1 MIKRCLWYLFICLS
15 TGQVVFADEQGQSPN
30 LVVCIS
36 DNHATSL
43 LGSLDLKGSSINPTP
58 QLTRIIQSGFSHPLA
73 YCTNSNSGKT
83 AFPLLSGLPKH
94 DRIKQVPGKELL
106 PEYLNSTGYECAFF
120 GSWTS
125 SKDPQDFGFSSWQIL
140 KDSQIFFNP
149 EIKSSSRNQII
160 EGHTTDVIT
169 DLAIRWLK
177 RRGNNKKPFF
187 MLVSYQA
194 TQRPWIPP
202 VRMISKYNNE
212 WFSTPDN
219 FFTDFNERTP
229 ANKYQQMNIYR
240 DLDPQHDLFLYNR
253 SDKNITDTDISILE
267 KNINSM
273 NDEQKSAWTLSW
285 KPQNEAFA
293 RESPEEDALAI
304 FKYQRFLKNYL
315 RCLLA
320 LDENIGRLFD
330 STKDVSNKQSYFM
343 YLSERGSFTGEFG
356 WFGNQWM
363 YEPSSRIPFIFSS
376 INGSKPS
383 PFDPNKPFADT
394 DFYQFI
400 KNLCGTLK
408 DEKNTGSNEVYNLI
422 SPDKDI
428 YFTQNIYPGKY
439 HVAHHHGLRKGKY
452 KIIHY
457 HSFNEWEFYDLE
469 DDPHEEKNLVTS
481 PDLKETIREYRDLLK
496 QAAESSN
503 YSLHKKEFPEDWKRI
518 QRSPDKK
525 TR

>member
-1 MIKRCLWYLFICLS
+1 MVKRCLWYLFICLS
-15 TGQVVFADEQGQSPN
+15 AGQVVLADEQGQSPN

-36 DNHATSL
+36 DNHAASL

-58 QLTRIIQSGFSHPLA
+58 HLTRIIQSGFFHPLA

-94 DRIKQVPGKELL
+94 DRINHVPSKELI

-125 SKDPQDFGFSSWQIL
+125 SKDPQDFGFSSWKIL

-212 WFSTPDN
+212 WFSSPDN

-253 SDKNITDTDISILE
+253 SDKNITDTDLSLIHIS
-267 KNINSM
+267 
-273 NDEQKSAWTLSW
+273 
-285 KPQNEAFA
+285 
-293 RESPEEDALAI
+293 
-304 FKYQRFLKNYL
+304 
-315 RCLLA
+315 
-320 LDENIGRLFD
+320 
-330 STKDVSNKQSYFM
+330 
-343 YLSERGSFTGEFG
+343 
-356 WFGNQWM
+356 
-363 YEPSSRIPFIFSS
+363 EP
-376 INGSKPS
+376 
-383 PFDPNKPFADT
+383 
-394 DFYQFI
+394 
-400 KNLCGTLK
+400 
-408 DEKNTGSNEVYNLI
+408 
-422 SPDKDI
+422 
-428 YFTQNIYPGKY
+428 
-439 HVAHHHGLRKGKY
+439 
-452 KIIHY
+452 
-457 HSFNEWEFYDLE
+457 
-469 DDPHEEKNLVTS
+469 
-481 PDLKETIREYRDLLK
+481 
-496 QAAESSN
+496 
-503 YSLHKKEFPEDWKRI
+503 
-518 QRSPDKK
+518 
-525 TR
+525 TRPY

>member
-15 TGQVVFADEQGQSPN
+15 TDQVVFADEQGQSPN

-36 DNHATSL
+36 DNHAASL

-177 RRGNNKKPFF
+177 KRGNKKKPFF
-187 MLVSYQA
+187 VLVSYQA

-293 RESPEEDALAI
+293 RESPEEDALAV

-330 STKDVSNKQSYFM
+330 STKDASNKQSYFM

-363 YEPSSRIPFIFSS
+363 YEPSTKIPLIFASV
-376 INGSKPS
+376 NAESKTS
-383 PFDPNKPFADT
+383 LDPEEIFLDT
-394 DFYQFI
+394 DLYALI
-400 KNLCGTLK
+400 KGLSTSAIPK
-408 DEKNTGSNEVYNLI
+408 DLNYSKNKEEKALF
-422 SPDKDI
+422 
-428 YFTQNIYPGKY
+428 FTQHTYPQPY
-439 HVAHHHGLRKGKY
+439 RVAPHIGLRQGRY

-457 HSFNEWEFYDLE
+457 YPFNEWEFYDLE
-469 DDPHEEKNLVTS
+469 TDPHEKENLTS
-481 PDLKETIREYRDLLK
+481 NKSKQDLFATYKKKLTSRASSEDLEQYNKKFSEGWRRE
-496 QAAESSN
+496 
-503 YSLHKKEFPEDWKRI
+503 
-518 QRSPDKK
+518 QRSPNKK

>member
-1 MIKRCLWYLFICLS
+1 MITRSLGYLFICLS
-15 TGQVVFADEQGQSPN
+15 TFQVVLANKQIQLPN
-30 LVVCIS
+30 LLVCIS
-36 DNHATSL
+36 DNHAANI
-43 LGSLDLKGSSINPTP
+43 LGSLDTKGSSINPTP
-58 QLTRIIQSGFSHPLA
+58 QLTRIAHLGSSHSFT
-73 YCTNSNSGKT
+73 YCTNANGGNT
-83 AFPLLSGLPKH
+83 AFPLLTGLPKH
-94 DRIKQVPGKELL
+94 VSLNKLNQNQLL
-106 PEYLNSTGYECAFF
+106 PEYLNLVGYECAFF
-120 GSWTS
+120 GSWES
-125 SKDPQDFGFSSWQIL
+125 NKEPNDFGFSNWQIL

-149 EIKSSSRNQII
+149 EIKSNSRNHII

-169 DLAIRWLK
+169 DLTIRWIEK
-177 RRGNNKKPFF
+177 RDNKKKPYFI
-187 MLVSYQA
+187 LVSYQA
-194 TQRPWIPP
+194 TLRPWIPP
-202 VRMISKYNNE
+202 IRMISKYNDE
-212 WFSTPDN
+212 WFNTPDN
-219 FFTDFNERTP
+219 FFSHFNERTP
-229 ANKYQQMNIYR
+229 SNKYQQMNIQE
-240 DLDPQHDLFLYNR
+240 DLDLLDDLFLYNW
-253 SDKNITDTDISILE
+253 SEKNSTVTTSSILE
-267 KNINSM
+267 KNINCM

-285 KPQNEAFA
+285 KPQNEAFS
-293 RESPEEDALAI
+293 RESQEEDSLAI

-315 RCLLA
+315 RCILA

-330 STKDVSNKQSYFM
+330 STKDASNKQSYFM
-343 YLSERGSFTGEFG
+343 YLSEKGSFTGEFG

-383 PFDPNKPFADT
+383 PFNPNKPFADT

-400 KNLCGTLK
+400 KNLCGKLK
-408 DEKNTGSNEVYNLI
+408 ENKNTGSNDIYNLI
-422 SPDKDI
+422 PPDKDI

-439 HVAHHHGLRKGKY
+439 HVAFHHGLRKGKY

-481 PDLKETIREYRDLLK
+481 PDLKETIREYRDLLN

-503 YSLHKKEFPEDWKRI
+503 YSLHKKEFPEDWKRM